1 MNAISPRLLAVCVFA
16 VALTAQIVLHLFM
29 TLERRRLLREIQR
42 SVDQHMCRF
51 SAQHRHGDPA
61 VFRIDGETFSQL
73 PWSLQSHG
81 AVGKGPGWSYL
92 MELTFSSLGGMLD
105 MAVVPRDHKS
115 VSGKTDI
122 CPSQAR
128 EFPSGLPDFDTVYEV
143 LAAAPQVSGPPLGPG
158 LAKRFVK
165 WPGDTIAPQSVL
177 AWRDPAGC
185 HLRVH
190 LPKMPN
196 WSTIEYLLMLGE
208 DFCASLPT
216 PVLSRTA
223 AVGGADFDRM
233 RRAG

>member
-1 MNAISPRLLAVCVFA
+1 MNMISPRLFAVGVFV
-16 VALTAQIVLHLFM
+16 VALTAQMVLHRFM
-29 TLERRRLLREIQR
+29 TRERRRLLREIQR

-51 SAQHRHGDPA
+51 SAQQTGGDPA
-61 VFRIDGETFSQL
+61 AFRIEGETFSQL
-73 PWSLQSHG
+73 PFSLQSHG

-105 MAVVPRDHKS
+105 MAVLPRDRKS
-115 VSGKTDI
+115 VSGKTDL

-143 LAAAPQVSGPPLGPG
+143 LAATPQLSASPLSES

-165 WPGDTIAPQSVL
+165 WPGDTVAPQSVL

-196 WSTIEYLLMLGE
+196 WSTIEYMLTLGE

-216 PVLSRTA
+216 PVLSRVSA
-223 AVGGADFDRM
+223 AGGA
-233 RRAG
+233 

>member
-1 MNAISPRLLAVCVFA
+1 MNTISPRLLAVGVFA
-16 VALTAQIVLHLFM
+16 VALTAQIILHIFM
-29 TLERRRLLREIQR
+29 TRERRRLLREIQR
-42 SVDQHMCRF
+42 SVDKHMCRF
-51 SAQHRHGDPA
+51 SAHQRRGDPT

-73 PWSLQSHG
+73 PWNLQSHG

-105 MAVVPRDHKS
+105 MAVLPRDRKS
-115 VSGKTDI
+115 VSGKTDL

-143 LAAAPQVSGPPLGPG
+143 LAATPQLTASPLSSG
-158 LAKRFVK
+158 LAKRFVT

-216 PVLSRTA
+216 PVLSGAPASSR
-223 AVGGADFDRM
+223 ADFDAM
-233 RRAG
+233 R

>member
-1 MNAISPRLLAVCVFA
+1 MNTMSPRILAVGVFA
-16 VALTAQIVLHLFM
+16 VALTAQIILHLFM
-29 TLERRRLLREIQR
+29 TRERRRLLREIQR
-42 SVDQHMCRF
+42 SVDKNMCRF
-51 SAQHRHGDPA
+51 SAQHKHGDPA

-105 MAVVPRDHKS
+105 MAILPRDRKA
-115 VSGKTDI
+115 VSSKTDI

-128 EFPSGLPDFDTVYEV
+128 EFPSGLADFDTVYEV
-143 LAAAPQVSGPPLGPG
+143 LAATPRLSTSPLSPG
-158 LAKRFVK
+158 LAKKFVK
-165 WPGDTIAPQSVL
+165 WPGDTVAPQSVL

-216 PVLSRTA
+216 PVLSPASAT
-223 AVGGADFDRM
+223 GGADFNRL
-233 RRAG
+233 R

>member
-1 MNAISPRLLAVCVFA
+1 MNAISPRLLAVGVFA
-16 VALTAQIVLHLFM
+16 VALTAQIVLHIFM
-29 TLERRRLLREIQR
+29 TRDRRRMLREIQL

-51 SAQHRHGDPA
+51 STQQRRGDPT

-73 PWSLQSHG
+73 PWNLQSHG
-81 AVGKGPGWSYL
+81 AVGKGPGWFYL

-105 MAVVPRDHKS
+105 MAVLPRDRKS
-115 VSGKTDI
+115 VSVRTDL

-128 EFPSGLPDFDTVYEV
+128 EIPSGLPDFDTVYEV
-143 LAAAPQVSGPPLGPG
+143 LAATTQLSASPLSES
-158 LAKRFVK
+158 LAKRFVN
-165 WPGDTIAPQSVL
+165 WPGDTVAPRSLL

-190 LPKMPN
+190 LPKLPN
-196 WSTIEYLLMLGE
+196 WSTIEYMLMLGE

-216 PVLSRTA
+216 PVLCRAA

-233 RRAG
+233 R

>member
-1 MNAISPRLLAVCVFA
+1 MNTISPRLLAVGAFA
-16 VALTAQIVLHLFM
+16 VALTAQIIVHILM
-29 TLERRRLLREIQR
+29 TRGRRRLLREIQQ

-51 SAQHRHGDPA
+51 SAQHSLGDPTA
-61 VFRIDGETFSQL
+61 FRIDGETFSQL

-105 MAVVPRDHKS
+105 MAVLPRDRKS
-115 VSGKTDI
+115 VSGKTDL

-143 LAAAPQVSGPPLGPG
+143 LAATTQVSASPLSAS
-158 LAKRFVK
+158 LAKRFMT
-165 WPGDTIAPQSVL
+165 WPGDTVAPKSVL

-196 WSTIEYLLMLGE
+196 WSTIEYMLMLGE

-216 PVLSRTA
+216 PVLA
-223 AVGGADFDRM
+223 GASATGRASFDRM
-233 RRAG
+233 R

>member
-1 MNAISPRLLAVCVFA
+1 MNAISPRWLAVGVFA
-16 VALTAQIVLHLFM
+16 VALTAQIVLHIFM
-29 TLERRRLLREIQR
+29 TRERRRLLREIQR

-51 SAQHRHGDPA
+51 SAQQRRGDPT

-81 AVGKGPGWSYL
+81 AVGKGRGWSYL

-105 MAVVPRDHKS
+105 MAVLPRDHKA
-115 VSGKTDI
+115 VTGKTDL

-128 EFPSGLPDFDTVYEV
+128 EFPSGLADFDTVYEV
-143 LAAAPQVSGPPLGPG
+143 LSATPQLSASPLSTG
-158 LAKRFVK
+158 LAKRFLK
-165 WPGDTIAPQSVL
+165 WPGDTVAPQSFL

-196 WSTIEYLLMLGE
+196 WSTIEYMLMLGE

-216 PVLSRTA
+216 PVLSGA
-223 AVGGADFDRM
+223 SAIGGADFDRM
-233 RRAG
+233 R

>member
-1 MNAISPRLLAVCVFA
+1 M
-16 VALTAQIVLHLFM
+16 
-29 TLERRRLLREIQR
+29 
-42 SVDQHMCRF
+42 
-51 SAQHRHGDPA
+51 
-61 VFRIDGETFSQL
+61 FRIDGETFSQL

-105 MAVVPRDHKS
+105 MAVLPRDRKS
-115 VSGKTDI
+115 VSGKTDL

-143 LAAAPQVSGPPLGPG
+143 LAATPQLTASPLSSG
-158 LAKRFVK
+158 LAKRFVT
-165 WPGDTIAPQSVL
+165 WPGDTVAPQSVL

-196 WSTIEYLLMLGE
+196 WSTIEYCSCWE
-208 DFCASLPT
+208 
-216 PVLSRTA
+216 RTSA
-223 AVGGADFDRM
+223 QVSPHRCSPGRRQAVGRIRSGTAKNKKSVSL
-233 RRAG
+233 RRRHSEE

>member
-1 MNAISPRLLAVCVFA
+1 MNAISPRVLAVGVFA
-16 VALTAQIVLHLFM
+16 VVLAAQIVLHKFM
-29 TLERRRLLREIQR
+29 TRKRRRLLREIQR

-51 SAQHRHGDPA
+51 SAQHRRGDPTA
-61 VFRIDGETFSQL
+61 FRIDGETFSQL

-81 AVGKGPGWSYL
+81 AIGKGPGWSYL

-105 MAVVPRDHKS
+105 MAVLPRDRQV
-115 VSGKTDI
+115 VSDKTGI

-143 LAAAPQVSGPPLGPG
+143 LAATTQLSASPLSPG
-158 LAKRFVK
+158 LAKRFLN
-165 WPGDTIAPQSVL
+165 WPGDTVAPQSVE

-185 HLRVH
+185 HLRVQ

-196 WSTIEYLLMLGE
+196 WSTIEYLLTLGE

-216 PVLSRTA
+216 PVLSRE
-223 AVGGADFDRM
+223 
-233 RRAG
+233 

>member
-1 MNAISPRLLAVCVFA
+1 MNAISPRLLAVLVFA
-16 VALTAQIVLHLFM
+16 VALTAQIIFHLFM
-29 TLERRRLLREIQR
+29 TRERRRLLREIQR
-42 SVDQHMCRF
+42 SVHHHMCRF
-51 SAQHRHGDPA
+51 SAEHKHGDPA

-105 MAVVPRDHKS
+105 MAVLPRDRKS
-115 VSGKTDI
+115 VAGKTDL

-128 EFPSGLPDFDTVYEV
+128 EFPSGLPDFDALYEV
-143 LAAAPQVSGPPLGPG
+143 LAATTQLSAPHLGPD

-165 WPGDTIAPQSVL
+165 WPGGTVVPQSVQ

-196 WSTIEYLLMLGE
+196 WSTIEYMLVLGE

-216 PVLSRTA
+216 PVLSR
-223 AVGGADFDRM
+223 D
-233 RRAG
+233 

>member
-1 MNAISPRLLAVCVFA
+1 MNTISPRWLAVGVFA
-16 VALTAQIVLHLFM
+16 VALGAQIVLHIFM
-29 TLERRRLLREIQR
+29 TRERRRLLREIQR

-51 SAQHRHGDPA
+51 SAQHRRGDPTA
-61 VFRIDGETFSQL
+61 FRIDGETFSQL
-73 PWSLQSHG
+73 TWSLQSHG

-105 MAVVPRDHKS
+105 MAVLPRDRKS
-115 VSGKTDI
+115 VSGKAGLF
-122 CPSQAR
+122 PSHAR
-128 EFPSGLPDFDTVYEV
+128 EFPSGVADFDTVYEV
-143 LAAAPQVSGPPLGPG
+143 LAATPELSRPPLSPA

-165 WPGDTIAPQSVL
+165 WPGGTVAPQSVQ

-196 WSTIEYLLMLGE
+196 WSTIEYLVMLGE

-216 PVLSRTA
+216 PVLSRASA
-223 AVGGADFDRM
+223 AGGADFDR
-233 RRAG
+233 RR